1 MRGCSIRWA
10 GVLRP
15 SPPEAPHMDT
25 TTSLLRLTAVKARTG
40 LSRTTIYRRMDAGT
54 FPRPVPISAGLVGWY
69 EADIDSW
76 VADPM
81 GWSASTAPEPHE
93 GT

>member
-1 MRGCSIRWA
+1 MTDATISI
-10 GVLRP
+10 
-15 SPPEAPHMDT
+15 
-25 TTSLLRLTAVKARTG
+25 LRLAAVKARTG

-54 FPRPVPISAGLVGWY
+54 FPRSTQISPGLVGWY

-81 GWSASTAPEPHE
+81 GWRA
-93 GT
+93 